1 MVVCGH
7 YEGKDAW
14 SAWCWAELGSILGVQ
29 GGSVPVRKG
38 LPMNETWV
46 QVHRL
51 ALVLFCRRLYILGNF
66 THTYTHTHVR
76 ARATNRLGLLQKR
89 CISRIFS
96 SNKNYYKIK

>member
-66 THTYTHTHVR
+66 THTR
-76 ARATNRLGLLQKR
+76 ARARHKQAWSAAEKMYFQN
-89 CISRIFS
+89 IF
-96 SNKNYYKIK
+96 K